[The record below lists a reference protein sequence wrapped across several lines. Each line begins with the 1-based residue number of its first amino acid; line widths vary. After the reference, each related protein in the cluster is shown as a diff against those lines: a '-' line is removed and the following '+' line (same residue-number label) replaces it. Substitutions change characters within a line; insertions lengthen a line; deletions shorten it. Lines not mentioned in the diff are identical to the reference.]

1 MNEHFDGLNM
11 GCDPMVAHKDTLTFF
26 VCCLWGEV
34 LVWFNIWKTKNTNI
48 MSVVLSWCFFLNSS
62 VILSS
67 QSDKPQL
74 AGIFFKDSTA
84 ITGVI
89 VE

>member
-1 MNEHFDGLNM
+1 
-11 GCDPMVAHKDTLTFF
+11 
-26 VCCLWGEV
+26 
-34 LVWFNIWKTKNTNI
+34 
-48 MSVVLSWCFFLNSS
+48 MSVVFELVFFLNSS